1 LRLSAFSSLGVPVRG
16 RGFPPFVPPPH
27 KGEFMSEEKMSVDE
41 LLLAIALDPV
51 LFVEAILQANPEEW
65 QKKALYAVRDNDRV
79 AIRSGHGIGKTAFLS
94 WLILWWVLTRSPS
107 RIACTAN
114 TASQLSDILWA
125 EVAKWHRRMPDGLKE
140 LIEVKSDKVE
150 LTGQDS
156 FAVARTARRETPEAL
171 QGFHSPNML
180 FLIDE
185 ASGVDDIIF
194 EVGEGAMSTEG
205 AKTVMTG
212 NPTRT
217 SGYFYEAFNKVA
229 DRWFTMKVASSDSTQ
244 VGKSF
249 IEDMKLKYG
258 EDSNIYRVRVLGEW
272 PEADDDVVIPLHLL
286 QSAADRDQQAAETTP
301 VVWGLDVAR
310 FGTDKTALCKRKGN
324 VVTEPI
330 KTWRNKDLMEICG
343 IILNEYETTRW
354 SERPAEILVDSIG
367 LGAGVVDRL
376 MELDL
381 PVRGINVAESPA
393 MGERYGRLRDELWFL
408 AKEWFES
415 RDCKIPEQEELISD
429 LSKPRFKFTSNGK
442 LKVESK
448 DEMKR
453 RGLNSP
459 DLADSFCLTFGST
472 ASVAKSGSAYKWNR
486 PLNYSSN
493 KWVV

>member
-1 LRLSAFSSLGVPVRG
+1 MTKENDVG
-16 RGFPPFVPPPH
+16 
-27 KGEFMSEEKMSVDE
+27 E

-51 LFVEAILQANPEEW
+51 LFVEGVLDAKPEKW
-65 QKKALYAVRDNDRV
+65 QREALYAVRDNDRV

-140 LIEVKSDKVE
+140 LIEVTSAKVE

-180 FLIDE
+180 FLVDE

-217 SGYFYEAFNKVA
+217 SGYFYEAFNKMK
-229 DRWFTMKVASSDSTQ
+229 DSFYTMKVASQDSTQ
-244 VGKSF
+244 VGPKF
-249 IEDMKLKYG
+249 IEDMKIKYG
-258 EDSNIYRVRVLGEW
+258 EDSNIFRVRVLGEW

-286 QSAADRDQQAAETTP
+286 QSAAEREQVAAETTP

-310 FGTDKTALCKRKGN
+310 FGTDKSALCKRKGN

-330 KTWRNKDLMEICG
+330 KSWRNKDLMEMCG
-343 IILNEYETTRW
+343 IILNEYETTTW
-354 SERPAEILVDSIG
+354 SDRPVEILVDSIG

-376 MELDL
+376 TELDL
-381 PVRGINVAESPA
+381 PVRGINVAESA
-393 MGERYGRLRDELWFL
+393 SMGERYGRLRDELWFL
-408 AKEWFES
+408 GKEWFEM
-415 RDCKIPEQEELISD
+415 RDCTIPNQEELIDD
-429 LSKPRFKFTSNGK
+429 LSKPRFSFLSNGK
-442 LKVESK
+442 LKVEGK

-459 DLADSFCLTFGST
+459 DLADAFCLTF
-472 ASVAKSGSAYKWNR
+472 ASRASIATSGSRHKWNSK
-486 PLNYSSN
+486 LTYGTQ
-493 KWVV
+493 KWIV

>member
-1 LRLSAFSSLGVPVRG
+1 MGKENLDV
-16 RGFPPFVPPPH
+16 
-27 KGEFMSEEKMSVDE
+27 SELM
-41 LLLAIALDPV
+41 LAIALDPV
-51 LFVEAILQANPEEW
+51 LFVKGVLGAEPEEW
-65 QKKALYAVRDNDRV
+65 QEKALYAVRDNDRV

-140 LIEVKSDKVE
+140 LIEVTSAKVE
-150 LTGQDS
+150 LAGQDS

-180 FLIDE
+180 FLVDE

-217 SGYFYEAFNKVA
+217 SGYFYEAFNKMK
-229 DRWFTMKVASSDSTQ
+229 DSFFTMKVASSDSSQ
-244 VGKSF
+244 VGPKF
-249 IEDMKLKYG
+249 IEDMKTKYG
-258 EDSNIYRVRVLGEW
+258 EDSNIFRVRVLGEW

-286 QSAADRDQQAAETTP
+286 QSAAERDQVPAETTP

-310 FGTDKTALCKRKGN
+310 FGTDKSALCKRKGN

-330 KTWRNKDLMEICG
+330 KSWRNKDLMEMCG
-343 IILNEYETTRW
+343 IILNEYETTTW
-354 SERPAEILVDSIG
+354 SDRPVEILVDSIG

-376 MELDL
+376 TELDL
-381 PVRGINVAESPA
+381 PVRGINVAESA
-393 MGERYGRLRDELWFL
+393 SMGERYGRLRDELWFL
-408 AKEWFES
+408 GKEWFEA
-415 RDCKIPEQEELISD
+415 RDCTIPNQEELIDD
-429 LSKPRFKFTSNGK
+429 LSKPRFSFLSNGK
-442 LKVESK
+442 LKVEGK

-459 DLADSFCLTFGST
+459 DLADAFCLTF
-472 ASVAKSGSAYKWNR
+472 ASRASIAKSGSKHRWNSN
-486 PLNYSSN
+486 LNYGSS
-493 KWVV
+493 KWIV

>member
-1 LRLSAFSSLGVPVRG
+1 M
-16 RGFPPFVPPPH
+16 
-27 KGEFMSEEKMSVDE
+27 KEEKQMSVEE

-51 LFVEAILQANPEEW
+51 LFVESILQASPEEW
-65 QKKALYAVRDNDRV
+65 QRKALYAVRDNDRV

-125 EVAKWHRRMPDGLKE
+125 EVAKWHRRMPDGLKD

-217 SGYFYEAFNKVA
+217 SGYFYDAFNKMR
-229 DRWFTMKVASSDSTQ
+229 DRFFTMKVASSDSTQ
-244 VGKSF
+244 VSETF
-249 IEDMKLKYG
+249 MEDMKLKYG

-272 PEADDDVVIPLHLL
+272 PEADDDVVIPLHIL
-286 QSAADRDQQAAETTP
+286 QAAAERKQEAAATTP

-324 VVTEPI
+324 VVVEPI

-343 IILNEYETTRW
+343 IILNEYEATSW

-393 MGERYGRLRDELWFL
+393 MGDRYGRLRDELWFL

-415 RDCKIPEQEELISD
+415 RDCTIPPQEELIDD

-459 DLADSFCLTFGST
+459 DLADSFCLTFGSR
-472 ASVAKSGSAYKWNR
+472 ASIAKSGSAHKWNR
-486 PLNYSSN
+486 PLSYDKAN
-493 KWVV
+493 WVV

>member
-1 LRLSAFSSLGVPVRG
+1 VEGVLNA
-16 RGFPPFVPPPH
+16 
-27 KGEFMSEEKMSVDE
+27 K
-41 LLLAIALDPV
+41 
-51 LFVEAILQANPEEW
+51 PEEW
-65 QKKALYAVRDNDRV
+65 QRKALYAVRDNDRV

-140 LIEVKSDKVE
+140 LIEVTSAKVE

-171 QGFHSPNML
+171 QGFHSQNML
-180 FLIDE
+180 FLVDE

-217 SGYFYEAFNKVA
+217 SGYFYEAFNKMK
-229 DRWFTMKVASSDSTQ
+229 DSFFTMKVASQDSTQ
-244 VGKSF
+244 VGPKF
-249 IEDMKLKYG
+249 IDDMIKKYG
-258 EDSNIYRVRVLGEW
+258 EDSNIFRVRVLGEW

-286 QSAADRDQQAAETTP
+286 QSAATRDQVAADTTP

-310 FGTDKTALCKRKGN
+310 FGTDKSALCKRKGN

-330 KTWRNKDLMEICG
+330 KSWRNKDLMEMCG
-343 IILNEYETTRW
+343 IILNEYETTTW
-354 SERPAEILVDSIG
+354 SDRPVEILIDSIG

-376 MELDL
+376 TELDL
-381 PVRGINVAESPA
+381 PVRGINVAESA
-393 MGERYGRLRDELWFL
+393 SMGERYGRLRDELWFL
-408 AKEWFES
+408 GKEWFET
-415 RDCKIPEQEELISD
+415 RECAIPEQDELIDD
-429 LSKPRFKFTSNGK
+429 LSKPRFTFLSNGK
-442 LKVESK
+442 LKVEGK

-459 DLADSFCLTFGST
+459 DLADAFCLTF
-472 ASVAKSGSAYKWNR
+472 ASRASIAKSGSAYKWNKSI
-486 PLNYSSN
+486 NYGKS
-493 KWVV
+493 KWIV

>member
-1 LRLSAFSSLGVPVRG
+1 MTD
-16 RGFPPFVPPPH
+16 
-27 KGEFMSEEKMSVDE
+27 KKMDVGE

-51 LFVEAILQANPEEW
+51 LFVEGVLGAKPEEW

-114 TASQLSDILWA
+114 TSSQLSDILWA
-125 EVAKWHRRMPDGLKE
+125 EVAKWHRCMPDGLKE
-140 LIEVKSDKVE
+140 LIEVTSAKVE

-180 FLIDE
+180 FLVDE
-185 ASGVDDIIF
+185 ASGVDNIIF

-217 SGYFYEAFNKVA
+217 SGYFYEAFNKMK
-229 DRWFTMKVASSDSTQ
+229 DSFFTMKVSSQDSTQ
-244 VGKSF
+244 VGPKF
-249 IEDMKLKYG
+249 IEDMKAKYG

-286 QSAADRDQQAAETTP
+286 QAAADRDQVAADTTP

-310 FGTDKTALCKRKGN
+310 FGTDKSALCKRKGN

-330 KTWRNKDLMEICG
+330 KSWRNKDLMEMCG
-343 IILNEYETTRW
+343 IILNEYETTTW
-354 SERPAEILVDSIG
+354 SDRPVEILIDSIG

-376 MELDL
+376 TELDL
-381 PVRGINVAESPA
+381 PVRGINVAESA
-393 MGERYGRLRDELWFL
+393 SMGERYGRLRDELWFL
-408 AKEWFES
+408 GKEWFEA
-415 RDCKIPEQEELISD
+415 RDCTIPDQEELIDD
-429 LSKPRFKFTSNGK
+429 LSKPRFSFLSNGK
-442 LKVESK
+442 LKVEGK

-459 DLADSFCLTFGST
+459 DLADAFCLTF
-472 ASVAKSGSAYKWNR
+472 ASRASIAKSGSKHKWT
-486 PLNYSSN
+486 SN
-493 KWVV
+493 LSYGKSTWIV

>member
-1 LRLSAFSSLGVPVRG
+1 MTD
-16 RGFPPFVPPPH
+16 
-27 KGEFMSEEKMSVDE
+27 KKMDVGE

-51 LFVEAILQANPEEW
+51 LFVEGVLGAKPEEW

-114 TASQLSDILWA
+114 TSSQLSDILWA
-125 EVAKWHRRMPDGLKE
+125 EVAKWHRCMPDGLKE
-140 LIEVKSDKVE
+140 LIEVTSAKVE

-180 FLIDE
+180 FLVDE
-185 ASGVDDIIF
+185 ASGVDNIIF

-217 SGYFYEAFNKVA
+217 SGYFYEAFNKMK
-229 DRWFTMKVASSDSTQ
+229 DSFFTMKVSSQDSTQ
-244 VGKSF
+244 VGPKF
-249 IEDMKLKYG
+249 IEDMKAKYG
-258 EDSNIYRVRVLGEW
+258 EDSNIFRVRVLGEW

-286 QSAADRDQQAAETTP
+286 QSAADRDQVAADTTP

-310 FGTDKTALCKRKGN
+310 FGTDKSALCKRKGN

-330 KTWRNKDLMEICG
+330 KSWRNKDLMEMCG
-343 IILNEYETTRW
+343 IILNEYETTTW
-354 SERPAEILVDSIG
+354 SDRPVEILIDSIG

-376 MELDL
+376 TELDL
-381 PVRGINVAESPA
+381 PVRGINVAESA
-393 MGERYGRLRDELWFL
+393 SMGERYGRLRDELWFL
-408 AKEWFES
+408 GKEWFEA
-415 RDCKIPEQEELISD
+415 RDCTIPDQEELIDD
-429 LSKPRFKFTSNGK
+429 LSKPRFSFLSNGK
-442 LKVESK
+442 LKVEGK

-459 DLADSFCLTFGST
+459 DLADAFCLTF
-472 ASVAKSGSAYKWNR
+472 ASRASIAKSGSKHKWT
-486 PLNYSSN
+486 SN
-493 KWVV
+493 LSYGNSTWIV

>member
-1 LRLSAFSSLGVPVRG
+1 MTKKNMDVG
-16 RGFPPFVPPPH
+16 
-27 KGEFMSEEKMSVDE
+27 E

-51 LFVEAILQANPEEW
+51 LFVEGVLGAKPEEW
-65 QKKALYAVRDNDRV
+65 QRKALYAVRDNDRV

-114 TASQLSDILWA
+114 TSSQLSDILWA
-125 EVAKWHRRMPDGLKE
+125 EVAKWHRCMPDGLKE
-140 LIEVKSDKVE
+140 LIEVTSAKVE

-180 FLIDE
+180 FLVDE
-185 ASGVDDIIF
+185 ASGVDNIIF

-217 SGYFYEAFNKVA
+217 SGYFYEAFNKMK
-229 DRWFTMKVASSDSTQ
+229 DSFYTMKVASQDSSQ
-244 VGKSF
+244 VGSKF
-249 IEDMKLKYG
+249 IEDMKTKYG

-286 QSAADRDQQAAETTP
+286 QSAAERDQVPADTTP

-310 FGTDKTALCKRKGN
+310 FGTDKSALCKRKGN

-330 KTWRNKDLMEICG
+330 KSWRNKDLMEICG
-343 IILNEYETTRW
+343 IILNEYETTTW
-354 SERPAEILVDSIG
+354 SDRPVEILIDSIG

-376 MELDL
+376 TELDL
-381 PVRGINVAESPA
+381 PVRGINVAESA
-393 MGERYGRLRDELWFL
+393 SMGERYGRLRDELWFL
-408 AKEWFES
+408 GKEWFEN
-415 RDCKIPEQEELISD
+415 RDCTIPDQEELIDD
-429 LSKPRFKFTSNGK
+429 LSKPRFTFLSNGK
-442 LKVESK
+442 LKVEGK

-453 RGLNSP
+453 RGMNSP
-459 DLADSFCLTFGST
+459 DLADAFCLTFASRASIAKNGS
-472 ASVAKSGSAYKWNR
+472 KHKWNSN
-486 PLNYSSN
+486 LNYGKST
-493 KWVV
+493 WIV

>member
-1 LRLSAFSSLGVPVRG
+1 
-16 RGFPPFVPPPH
+16 
-27 KGEFMSEEKMSVDE
+27 
-41 LLLAIALDPV
+41 
-51 LFVEAILQANPEEW
+51 
-65 QKKALYAVRDNDRV
+65 LYAVRDNDRV

-140 LIEVKSDKVE
+140 LIEVTSAKVE

-171 QGFHSPNML
+171 QGFHSQNML
-180 FLIDE
+180 FLVDE

-217 SGYFYEAFNKVA
+217 SGYFYEAFNKMK
-229 DRWFTMKVASSDSTQ
+229 DSFFTMKVASQDSTQ
-244 VGKSF
+244 VGPKF
-249 IEDMKLKYG
+249 IDDMIKKYG
-258 EDSNIYRVRVLGEW
+258 EDSNIFRVRVLGEW

-286 QSAADRDQQAAETTP
+286 QSAATRDQVAADTTP

-310 FGTDKTALCKRKGN
+310 FGTDKSALCKRKGN

-330 KTWRNKDLMEICG
+330 KSWRNKDLMEMCG
-343 IILNEYETTRW
+343 IILNEYETTTW
-354 SERPAEILVDSIG
+354 SDRPVEILIDSIG

-376 MELDL
+376 TELDL
-381 PVRGINVAESPA
+381 PVRGINVAESA
-393 MGERYGRLRDELWFL
+393 SMGERYGRLRDELWFL
-408 AKEWFES
+408 GKEWFET
-415 RDCKIPEQEELISD
+415 RECAIPEQDELIDD
-429 LSKPRFKFTSNGK
+429 LSKPRFTFLSNGK
-442 LKVESK
+442 LKVEGK

-459 DLADSFCLTFGST
+459 DLADAFCLTF
-472 ASVAKSGSAYKWNR
+472 ASRASIAKSGSAYKWNKSI
-486 PLNYSSN
+486 NYGKS
-493 KWVV
+493 KWIV

>member
-1 LRLSAFSSLGVPVRG
+1 
-16 RGFPPFVPPPH
+16 
-27 KGEFMSEEKMSVDE
+27 MSNENNTSD
-41 LLLAIALDPV
+41 LLVAIALDPV
-51 LFVEAILQANPEEW
+51 LFVEGVLNAKPEEW
-65 QKKALYAVRDNDRV
+65 QRKALYAVRDNDRV

-140 LIEVKSDKVE
+140 LIEVTSAKVE

-171 QGFHSPNML
+171 QGFHSQNML
-180 FLIDE
+180 FLVDE

-217 SGYFYEAFNKVA
+217 SGYFYEAFNKMK
-229 DRWFTMKVASSDSTQ
+229 DSFFTMKVASQDSTQ
-244 VGKSF
+244 VGPKF
-249 IEDMKLKYG
+249 IDDMIKKYG
-258 EDSNIYRVRVLGEW
+258 EDSNIFRVRVLGEW
-272 PEADDDVVIPLHLL
+272 PEADDDGVIPLHLL
-286 QSAADRDQQAAETTP
+286 QSAATRDQVAADTTP

-310 FGTDKTALCKRKGN
+310 FGTDKSALCKRKGN

-330 KTWRNKDLMEICG
+330 KSWRNKDLMEMCG
-343 IILNEYETTRW
+343 IILNEYETTTW
-354 SERPAEILVDSIG
+354 SDRPVEILIDSIG

-376 MELDL
+376 TELDL
-381 PVRGINVAESPA
+381 PVRGINVAESA
-393 MGERYGRLRDELWFL
+393 SMGERYGRLRDELWFL
-408 AKEWFES
+408 GKEWFEA
-415 RDCKIPEQEELISD
+415 RDCTIPDQEELIDD
-429 LSKPRFKFTSNGK
+429 LSKPRFSFLSNGK
-442 LKVESK
+442 LKVEGK

-459 DLADSFCLTFGST
+459 DLADAFCLTF
-472 ASVAKSGSAYKWNR
+472 ASRASIAKSGSKHKWT
-486 PLNYSSN
+486 SN
-493 KWVV
+493 LSYGKSTWIV

>member
-1 LRLSAFSSLGVPVRG
+1 MA
-16 RGFPPFVPPPH
+16 
-27 KGEFMSEEKMSVDE
+27 EENDVGE

-51 LFVEAILQANPEEW
+51 LFVEGVLDAKPEKW
-65 QKKALYAVRDNDRV
+65 QREALYAVRDNDRV

-125 EVAKWHRRMPDGLKE
+125 EVAKWHRRMPEGLKE
-140 LIEVKSDKVE
+140 LIEVTSAKVE

-180 FLIDE
+180 FLVDE

-217 SGYFYEAFNKVA
+217 SGYFYEAFNKMR
-229 DRWFTMKVASSDSTQ
+229 DSFYTMKVASQDSTQ
-244 VGKSF
+244 VGPKF
-249 IEDMKLKYG
+249 IEDMKIKYG
-258 EDSNIYRVRVLGEW
+258 EDSNIFRVRVLGEW

-286 QSAADRDQQAAETTP
+286 QSAAEREQVPAETTP

-310 FGTDKTALCKRKGN
+310 FGTDKSALCKRKGN

-330 KTWRNKDLMEICG
+330 KSWRNKDLMEMCG
-343 IILNEYETTRW
+343 IILNEYETTTW
-354 SERPAEILVDSIG
+354 ADRPTEILIDSIG

-376 MELDL
+376 TELDL
-381 PVRGINVAESPA
+381 PVRGINVAESA
-393 MGERYGRLRDELWFL
+393 SMGERYGRLRDELWFL
-408 AKEWFES
+408 GKEWFEM
-415 RDCKIPEQEELISD
+415 RDCTIPLQEELIED
-429 LSKPRFKFTSNGK
+429 LSKPRFSFLSNGK
-442 LKVESK
+442 LKVEGK

-459 DLADSFCLTFGST
+459 DLADAFCLTF
-472 ASVAKSGSAYKWNR
+472 ASRASIATSGSKHKWNSK
-486 PLNYSSN
+486 LSYGSQ
-493 KWVV
+493 KWIV

>member
-1 LRLSAFSSLGVPVRG
+1 
-16 RGFPPFVPPPH
+16 
-27 KGEFMSEEKMSVDE
+27 MNEKKLDVE
-41 LLLAIALDPV
+41 ALLLAIALDPV
-51 LFVEAILQANPEEW
+51 LFVESILQVRPEEW
-65 QKKALYAVRDNDRV
+65 QRKALCAVRDNDRV

-125 EVAKWHRRMPDGLKE
+125 EVAKWHRRMPDGLKN

-150 LTGQDS
+150 LIGHDS

-171 QGFHSPNML
+171 QGFHSANML

-217 SGYFYEAFNKVA
+217 SGYFYEAFNKMRE
-229 DRWFTMKVASSDSTQ
+229 RWFTMKVGSADSTQ
-244 VGKSF
+244 VSDNF
-249 IEDMKLKYG
+249 IDDMKMKYG

-272 PEADDDVVIPLHLL
+272 PEADDDVVVPLHLL
-286 QSAADRDQQAAETTP
+286 QAASEREQEAAETTT
-301 VVWGLDVAR
+301 VIWGLDVAR

-354 SERPAEILVDSIG
+354 SDRPSEILVDSIG

-393 MGERYGRLRDELWFL
+393 MADRYGRLRDELWFL
-408 AKEWFES
+408 AKEWFEA
-415 RDCKIPEQEELISD
+415 RECTIPKQDELIND

-459 DLADSFCLTFGST
+459 DLADSFCLTFAT
-472 ASVAKSGSAYKWNR
+472 RASIAKSGGAHKWNR
-486 PLNYSSN
+486 PLNYGSA

>member
-1 LRLSAFSSLGVPVRG
+1 MTD
-16 RGFPPFVPPPH
+16 
-27 KGEFMSEEKMSVDE
+27 KKMDVGE

-51 LFVEAILQANPEEW
+51 LFVEGVLGAKPEEW

-114 TASQLSDILWA
+114 TSSQLSDILWA
-125 EVAKWHRRMPDGLKE
+125 EVAKWHRCMPDGLKE
-140 LIEVKSDKVE
+140 LIEVTSAKVE

-180 FLIDE
+180 FLVDE
-185 ASGVDDIIF
+185 ASGVDNIIF

-217 SGYFYEAFNKVA
+217 SGYFYEAFNKMK
-229 DRWFTMKVASSDSTQ
+229 DSFFTMKVSSQDSTQ
-244 VGKSF
+244 VGPKF
-249 IEDMKLKYG
+249 IEDMKVKYG

-286 QSAADRDQQAAETTP
+286 QSAADRDQVAADTTP

-310 FGTDKTALCKRKGN
+310 FGTDKSALCKRKGN

-330 KTWRNKDLMEICG
+330 KSWRNKDLMEMCG
-343 IILNEYETTRW
+343 IILNEYETTTW
-354 SERPAEILVDSIG
+354 SDRPVEILIDSIG

-376 MELDL
+376 TELDL
-381 PVRGINVAESPA
+381 PVRGINVAESA
-393 MGERYGRLRDELWFL
+393 SMGERYGRLRDELWFL
-408 AKEWFES
+408 GKEWFEA
-415 RDCKIPEQEELISD
+415 RDCTIPDQEELIDD
-429 LSKPRFKFTSNGK
+429 LSKPRFSFLSNGK
-442 LKVESK
+442 LKVEGK

-459 DLADSFCLTFGST
+459 DLADAFCLTF
-472 ASVAKSGSAYKWNR
+472 ASRASIAKSGSKHKWT
-486 PLNYSSN
+486 SN
-493 KWVV
+493 LSYGKSTWIV

>member
-1 LRLSAFSSLGVPVRG
+1 MA
-16 RGFPPFVPPPH
+16 
-27 KGEFMSEEKMSVDE
+27 EENDVGE

-51 LFVEAILQANPEEW
+51 LFVEGVLDAKPEKW
-65 QKKALYAVRDNDRV
+65 QREALYAVRDNDRV

-125 EVAKWHRRMPDGLKE
+125 EVAKWHRRMPEGLKE
-140 LIEVKSDKVE
+140 LIEVTSAKVE

-180 FLIDE
+180 FLVDE

-217 SGYFYEAFNKVA
+217 SGYFYEAFNKMR
-229 DRWFTMKVASSDSTQ
+229 DSFYTMKVASQDSTQ
-244 VGKSF
+244 VGPKF
-249 IEDMKLKYG
+249 IEDMKIKYG
-258 EDSNIYRVRVLGEW
+258 EDSNIFRVRVLGEW

-286 QSAADRDQQAAETTP
+286 QSAAEREQVPAETTP

-310 FGTDKTALCKRKGN
+310 FGTDKSALCKRKGN

-330 KTWRNKDLMEICG
+330 KSWRNKDLMEMCG
-343 IILNEYETTRW
+343 IILNEYETTTW
-354 SERPAEILVDSIG
+354 ADRPVEILVDSIG

-376 MELDL
+376 TELDL
-381 PVRGINVAESPA
+381 PVRGINVAESA
-393 MGERYGRLRDELWFL
+393 SMGERYGRLRDELWFL
-408 AKEWFES
+408 GKEWFEM
-415 RDCKIPEQEELISD
+415 RDCTIPLQEELIED
-429 LSKPRFKFTSNGK
+429 LSKPRFSFLSNGK
-442 LKVESK
+442 LKVEGK

-459 DLADSFCLTFGST
+459 DLADAFCLTF
-472 ASVAKSGSAYKWNR
+472 ASRASIATSGSKHKWNSK
-486 PLNYSSN
+486 LSYGSQ
-493 KWVV
+493 KWIV

>member
-1 LRLSAFSSLGVPVRG
+1 
-16 RGFPPFVPPPH
+16 
-27 KGEFMSEEKMSVDE
+27 MSNETNTSD
-41 LLLAIALDPV
+41 LLVAIALDPV
-51 LFVEAILQANPEEW
+51 LFVEGVLNAKPEEW
-65 QKKALYAVRDNDRV
+65 QRKALYAVRDNDRV

-140 LIEVKSDKVE
+140 LIEVTSAKVE

-171 QGFHSPNML
+171 QGFHSQNML
-180 FLIDE
+180 FLVDE

-217 SGYFYEAFNKVA
+217 SGYFYEAFNKMK
-229 DRWFTMKVASSDSTQ
+229 DSFFTMKVASQDSTQ
-244 VGKSF
+244 VGPKF
-249 IEDMKLKYG
+249 IDDMIKKYG
-258 EDSNIYRVRVLGEW
+258 EDSNIFRVRVLGEW

-286 QSAADRDQQAAETTP
+286 QSAATRDQVAADTTP

-310 FGTDKTALCKRKGN
+310 FGTDKSALCKRKGN

-330 KTWRNKDLMEICG
+330 KSWRNKDLMEMCG
-343 IILNEYETTRW
+343 IILNEYETTTW
-354 SERPAEILVDSIG
+354 SDRPVEILIDSIG

-376 MELDL
+376 TELDL
-381 PVRGINVAESPA
+381 PVRGINVAESA
-393 MGERYGRLRDELWFL
+393 SMGERYGRLRDELWFL
-408 AKEWFES
+408 GKEWFET
-415 RDCKIPEQEELISD
+415 RECAIPEQDELIDD
-429 LSKPRFKFTSNGK
+429 LSKPRFTFLSNGK
-442 LKVESK
+442 LKVEGK

-459 DLADSFCLTFGST
+459 DLADAFCLTF
-472 ASVAKSGSAYKWNR
+472 ASRASIAKSGSAYKWNKSI
-486 PLNYSSN
+486 NYGKS
-493 KWVV
+493 KWIV

>member
-1 LRLSAFSSLGVPVRG
+1 MTD
-16 RGFPPFVPPPH
+16 
-27 KGEFMSEEKMSVDE
+27 KKMDVGE

-51 LFVEAILQANPEEW
+51 LFVEGVLGAKPEEW

-114 TASQLSDILWA
+114 TSSQLSDILWA
-125 EVAKWHRRMPDGLKE
+125 EVAKWHRCMPDGLKE
-140 LIEVKSDKVE
+140 LIEVTSAKVE

-180 FLIDE
+180 FLVDE
-185 ASGVDDIIF
+185 ASGVDNIIF

-217 SGYFYEAFNKVA
+217 SGYFYEAFNKMK
-229 DRWFTMKVASSDSTQ
+229 DSFFTMKVSSQDSTQ
-244 VGKSF
+244 VGPKF
-249 IEDMKLKYG
+249 IEDMKVKYG
-258 EDSNIYRVRVLGEW
+258 EDSNIFRVRVLGEW

-286 QSAADRDQQAAETTP
+286 QSAATRDQVAADTTP

-310 FGTDKTALCKRKGN
+310 FGTDKSALCKRKGN

-330 KTWRNKDLMEICG
+330 KSWRNKDLMEMCG
-343 IILNEYETTRW
+343 IILNEYETTTW
-354 SERPAEILVDSIG
+354 SDRPVEILIDSIG

-376 MELDL
+376 TELDL
-381 PVRGINVAESPA
+381 PVRGINVAESA
-393 MGERYGRLRDELWFL
+393 SMGERYGRLRDELWFL
-408 AKEWFES
+408 GKEWFEA
-415 RDCKIPEQEELISD
+415 RDCTIPDQEELIDD
-429 LSKPRFKFTSNGK
+429 LSKPRFSFLSNGK
-442 LKVESK
+442 LKVEGK

-459 DLADSFCLTFGST
+459 DLADAFCLTF
-472 ASVAKSGSAYKWNR
+472 ASRASIAKSGSKHKWT
-486 PLNYSSN
+486 SN
-493 KWVV
+493 LSYGKSTWIV

>member
-1 LRLSAFSSLGVPVRG
+1 MTD
-16 RGFPPFVPPPH
+16 
-27 KGEFMSEEKMSVDE
+27 KKMDVGE

-51 LFVEAILQANPEEW
+51 LFVEGVLGAKPEEW

-114 TASQLSDILWA
+114 TSSQLSDILWA
-125 EVAKWHRRMPDGLKE
+125 EVAKWHRCMPDGLKE
-140 LIEVKSDKVE
+140 LIEVTSAKVE

-180 FLIDE
+180 FLVDE
-185 ASGVDDIIF
+185 ASGVDNIIF

-217 SGYFYEAFNKVA
+217 SGYFYEAFNKMK
-229 DRWFTMKVASSDSTQ
+229 DSFFTMKVSSQDSTQ
-244 VGKSF
+244 VGPKF
-249 IEDMKLKYG
+249 IEDMKVKYG
-258 EDSNIYRVRVLGEW
+258 EDSNIFRVRVLGEW

-286 QSAADRDQQAAETTP
+286 QSAAERDQVAADTTP

-310 FGTDKTALCKRKGN
+310 FGTDKSALCKRKGN
-324 VVTEPI
+324 VVTEPL
-330 KTWRNKDLMEICG
+330 KSWRNKDLMEMCG
-343 IILNEYETTRW
+343 IILNEYETTTW
-354 SERPAEILVDSIG
+354 SDRPVEILIDSIG

-376 MELDL
+376 TELDL
-381 PVRGINVAESPA
+381 PVRGINVAESA
-393 MGERYGRLRDELWFL
+393 SMGERYGRLRDELWFL
-408 AKEWFES
+408 GKEWFEA
-415 RDCKIPEQEELISD
+415 RDCTIPDQEELIDD
-429 LSKPRFKFTSNGK
+429 LSKPRFTFLSNGK
-442 LKVESK
+442 LKVEGK

-459 DLADSFCLTFGST
+459 DLADAFCLTF
-472 ASVAKSGSAYKWNR
+472 ASRASIAKNGSAHKWNKNI
-486 PLNYSSN
+486 NYGKST
-493 KWVV
+493 WIV

>member
-1 LRLSAFSSLGVPVRG
+1 MGKENLDV
-16 RGFPPFVPPPH
+16 
-27 KGEFMSEEKMSVDE
+27 SELM
-41 LLLAIALDPV
+41 LAIALDPV
-51 LFVEAILQANPEEW
+51 LFVKGVLGAEPEEW
-65 QKKALYAVRDNDRV
+65 QEKALYAVRDNDRV

-140 LIEVKSDKVE
+140 LIEVTSAKVE

-180 FLIDE
+180 FLVDE

-217 SGYFYEAFNKVA
+217 SGYFYEAFNKMKNSF
-229 DRWFTMKVASSDSTQ
+229 FTMKVASSDSSQ
-244 VGKSF
+244 VGPKF
-249 IEDMKLKYG
+249 IEDMKAKYG

-286 QSAADRDQQAAETTP
+286 QSAAERDQVPAETTP

-310 FGTDKTALCKRKGN
+310 FGTDKSALCKRKGN

-330 KTWRNKDLMEICG
+330 KSWRNKDLMEMCG
-343 IILNEYETTRW
+343 IILNEYETTTW
-354 SERPAEILVDSIG
+354 SDRPVEILVDSIG

-376 MELDL
+376 TELDL
-381 PVRGINVAESPA
+381 PVRGINVAESA
-393 MGERYGRLRDELWFL
+393 SMGERYGRLRDELWFL
-408 AKEWFES
+408 GKEWFEA
-415 RDCKIPEQEELISD
+415 RDCTIPNQEELIDD
-429 LSKPRFKFTSNGK
+429 LSKPRFSFLSNGK
-442 LKVESK
+442 LKVEGK

-459 DLADSFCLTFGST
+459 DLADAFCLTFASRASIAKNGS
-472 ASVAKSGSAYKWNR
+472 KHKWNSN
-486 PLNYSSN
+486 LNYGKA
-493 KWVV
+493 KWIV

>member
-1 LRLSAFSSLGVPVRG
+1 MTD
-16 RGFPPFVPPPH
+16 
-27 KGEFMSEEKMSVDE
+27 KKMDVGE

-51 LFVEAILQANPEEW
+51 LFVEGVLGAKPEEW

-114 TASQLSDILWA
+114 TSSQLSDILWA
-125 EVAKWHRRMPDGLKE
+125 EVAKWHRCMPDGLKE
-140 LIEVKSDKVE
+140 LIEVTSAKVE

-180 FLIDE
+180 FLVDE
-185 ASGVDDIIF
+185 ASGVDNIIF

-217 SGYFYEAFNKVA
+217 SGYFYEAFNKMK
-229 DRWFTMKVASSDSTQ
+229 DSFFTMKVSSQDSTQ
-244 VGKSF
+244 VGPKF
-249 IEDMKLKYG
+249 IEDMKVKYG

-286 QSAADRDQQAAETTP
+286 QSAADRDQVPADTTP

-310 FGTDKTALCKRKGN
+310 FGTDKSALCKRKGN

-330 KTWRNKDLMEICG
+330 KSWRNKDLMEMCG
-343 IILNEYETTRW
+343 IILNEYETTTW
-354 SERPAEILVDSIG
+354 SDRPVEILIDSIG

-376 MELDL
+376 TELDL
-381 PVRGINVAESPA
+381 PVRGINVAESA
-393 MGERYGRLRDELWFL
+393 SMGERYGRLRDELWFL
-408 AKEWFES
+408 GKEWFEA
-415 RDCKIPEQEELISD
+415 RDCTIPEQEELIDD
-429 LSKPRFKFTSNGK
+429 LSKPRFTFLSNGK
-442 LKVESK
+442 LKVEGK
-448 DEMKR
+448 DEMIR

-459 DLADSFCLTFGST
+459 DLADAFCLTF
-472 ASVAKSGSAYKWNR
+472 ASRASIAKSGSAHKWNKN
-486 PLNYSSN
+486 LSYGKST
-493 KWVV
+493 WIV

>member
-1 LRLSAFSSLGVPVRG
+1 
-16 RGFPPFVPPPH
+16 
-27 KGEFMSEEKMSVDE
+27 MSEEKMSVGGVV
-41 LLLAIALDPV
+41 ACNSLDPV

-65 QKKALYAVRDNDRV
+65 QRKALYAVRDNDRV
-79 AIRSGHGIGKTAFLS
+79 AGIRSGHGIGKTAFLS

-286 QSAADRDQQAAETTP
+286 QSAADRDQQAAETTL
-301 VVWGLDVAR
+301 WCGAWMWRDLA
-310 FGTDKTALCKRKGN
+310 DKTALCKRKGN

-381 PVRGINVAESPA
+381 PVRGINVWLKVLQWVSVMVACA
-393 MGERYGRLRDELWFL
+393 MSFGFWQKNGL
-408 AKEWFES
+408 ES

-459 DLADSFCLTFGST
+459 DLQTVF
-472 ASVAKSGSAYKWNR
+472 V
-486 PLNYSSN
+486 
-493 KWVV
+493 

>member
-1 LRLSAFSSLGVPVRG
+1 MTD
-16 RGFPPFVPPPH
+16 
-27 KGEFMSEEKMSVDE
+27 KKMDVGE

-51 LFVEAILQANPEEW
+51 LFVEGVLGAKPEEW

-114 TASQLSDILWA
+114 TSSQLSDILWA
-125 EVAKWHRRMPDGLKE
+125 EVAKWHRCMPDGLKE
-140 LIEVKSDKVE
+140 LIEVTSAKVE

-180 FLIDE
+180 FLVDE
-185 ASGVDDIIF
+185 ASGVDNIIF

-217 SGYFYEAFNKVA
+217 SGYFYEAFNKMK
-229 DRWFTMKVASSDSTQ
+229 DSFFTMKVSSQDSTQ
-244 VGKSF
+244 VGPKF
-249 IEDMKLKYG
+249 IEDMKVKYG
-258 EDSNIYRVRVLGEW
+258 EDSNIFRVRVLGEW

-286 QSAADRDQQAAETTP
+286 QSAADRDQVAADTTP

-310 FGTDKTALCKRKGN
+310 FGTDKSALCKRKGN

-330 KTWRNKDLMEICG
+330 KSWRNKDLMEMCG
-343 IILNEYETTRW
+343 IILNEYETTTW
-354 SERPAEILVDSIG
+354 SDRPVEILIDSIG

-376 MELDL
+376 TELDL
-381 PVRGINVAESPA
+381 PVRGINVAESA
-393 MGERYGRLRDELWFL
+393 SMGERYGRLRDELWFL
-408 AKEWFES
+408 GKEWFEA
-415 RDCKIPEQEELISD
+415 RDCTIPDQEELIDD
-429 LSKPRFKFTSNGK
+429 LSKPRFSFLSNGK
-442 LKVESK
+442 LKVEGK

-459 DLADSFCLTFGST
+459 DLADAFCLTF
-472 ASVAKSGSAYKWNR
+472 ASRASIAKSGSKHKWT
-486 PLNYSSN
+486 SN
-493 KWVV
+493 LSYGKSTWIV

>member
-1 LRLSAFSSLGVPVRG
+1 MTD
-16 RGFPPFVPPPH
+16 
-27 KGEFMSEEKMSVDE
+27 KKMDVGE

-51 LFVEAILQANPEEW
+51 LFVEGVLGAKPEEW

-114 TASQLSDILWA
+114 TSSQLSDILWA
-125 EVAKWHRRMPDGLKE
+125 EVAKWHRCMPDGLKE
-140 LIEVKSDKVE
+140 LIEVTSAKVE

-180 FLIDE
+180 FLVDE
-185 ASGVDDIIF
+185 ASGVDNIIF

-217 SGYFYEAFNKVA
+217 SGYFYEAFNKMK
-229 DRWFTMKVASSDSTQ
+229 DSFFTMKVSSQDSTQ
-244 VGKSF
+244 VGPKF
-249 IEDMKLKYG
+249 IEDMKVKYG

-286 QSAADRDQQAAETTP
+286 QSAAARDQVPADTTP

-310 FGTDKTALCKRKGN
+310 FGTDKSALCKRKGN

-330 KTWRNKDLMEICG
+330 KSWRNKDLMEMCG
-343 IILNEYETTRW
+343 IILNEYETTTW
-354 SERPAEILVDSIG
+354 SDRPVEILIDSIG

-376 MELDL
+376 TELDL
-381 PVRGINVAESPA
+381 PVRGINVAESA
-393 MGERYGRLRDELWFL
+393 SMGERYGRLRDELWFL
-408 AKEWFES
+408 GKEWFEA
-415 RDCKIPEQEELISD
+415 RDCTIPEQEELIDD
-429 LSKPRFKFTSNGK
+429 LSKPRFTFLSNGK
-442 LKVESK
+442 LKVEGK

-459 DLADSFCLTFGST
+459 DLADAFCLTF
-472 ASVAKSGSAYKWNR
+472 ASRASIAKSGSAHKWNKN
-486 PLNYSSN
+486 LSYGKST
-493 KWVV
+493 WIV